1 MRFIAVSYNRS
12 MTASPAISVVMAVY
26 NAGSGLER
34 TIAGIDAQEDAD
46 FEVVA
51 VDDGSADGSG
61 AMLDAWAARD
71 RRVRVLHQENRG
83 LTRALIAGCAAA
95 RGAFIARHDAGDVSL
110 PRRLQKQHAA
120 MAANRK
126 LAFVSCW
133 TELVGPEEEHL
144 FVSKGRGK
152 AREPIEAL
160 DGKERWGVVDGPTH
174 HGAVM
179 FARDAYERADGYRAE
194 FYVGQD
200 WDLWY
205 RLAALGT
212 FQMIE
217 EVLYV
222 ARLTPHDLTVTA
234 KSEQTRI
241 AALSRAAL
249 EARLRG
255 DNDAAIVAQAAAIRP
270 RRPSRWRRAAGCY
283 FIGEALRRNGDM
295 RARRYFRDA
304 LAASP
309 LYWRAWLRY
318 AQSWLR

>member
-1 MRFIAVSYNRS
+1 

-26 NAGSGLER
+26 NAGPGLAR
-34 TIAGIDAQEDAD
+34 TIAGIDAQQDAD

-51 VDDGSADGSG
+51 VDDGSTDGSG
-61 AMLDAWAARD
+61 ALLDAWAARD
-71 RRVRVLHQENRG
+71 DRVRVIHQENRG

-110 PRRLQKQHAA
+110 PARLQKQHAA
-120 MAANRK
+120 MATNPQ

-133 TELVGPEEEHL
+133 TELVGPEEERL
-144 FVSKGRGK
+144 FVSKGRGN
-152 AREPIEAL
+152 AREPIDVL
-160 DGKERWGVVDGPTH
+160 DGGETWGVVDGPTH

-179 FARDAYERADGYRAE
+179 FARDVYERAGGYRAE

-205 RLAALGT
+205 RLAAIGK

-222 ARLTPHDLTVTA
+222 ARLTPGDLSVTA
-234 KSEQTRI
+234 KREQERI
-241 AALSRAAL
+241 AEVSRAAL
-249 EARLRG
+249 AARMRG
-255 DNDAAIVAQAAAIRP
+255 ESDTAIVAQATGIRP
-270 RRPSRWRRAAGCY
+270 SRHSRWRRAAGCY
-283 FIGEALRRNGDM
+283 FIGEALRRNGDQ